1 MLVESDQV
9 KIDSLSTLGDKY
21 LSFQLFRDLLLC
33 KYKKIRKLAKYK

>member
-21 LSFQLFRDLLLC
+21 LSFQLLWDFLLC
-33 KYKKIRKLAKYK
+33 KYKKNKKTCQI